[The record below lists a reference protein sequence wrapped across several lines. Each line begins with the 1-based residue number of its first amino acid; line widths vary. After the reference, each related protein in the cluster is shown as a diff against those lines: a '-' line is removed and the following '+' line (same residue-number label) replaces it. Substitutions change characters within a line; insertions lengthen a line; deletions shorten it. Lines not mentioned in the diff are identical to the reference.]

1 LTSYWNPKD
10 TFLNAIIRKANKNKM
25 NSYIRIAAIV
35 PELKVGDVEFN
46 TKEIISSLEKAK
58 KEGVEIVIFPEL
70 CITGYT
76 CADLFYQSKL
86 RREAINAL
94 IEIAKV
100 TGLHGIT
107 AIVGLPV
114 EVNSKLY
121 NCAALLA
128 NGEII
133 GIVTKA
139 YLPTT
144 GEFYEER
151 WFSSELDR
159 VGEFVK
165 MEGKEIPFGADL
177 LFAAENLSELKIGI
191 EICEDLWAVIP
202 PSSELAI
209 SGATL
214 LLNPSASNEILGKFE
229 YRKELV
235 RQQSARCIAAY
246 VYSSAGANESSTDVV
261 YSGHALVAENGSII
275 AESSRYS
282 FATEMTLMDIDL
294 ERLVNDRIRNSS
306 FSKSAAET
314 KFTEINFTLSRTPKE
329 KLMRVIPRMPFVPSD
344 PAKRNANCEEI
355 FLIQST
361 GLAKRLKHTNSKKV
375 VLGLSGGLDST
386 LALLVCIKAFEIL
399 GLDKKGILCI
409 TMPGFGTTDR
419 TRTNAETLA
428 VELGTSLQIISIA
441 DAVLQHFK
449 DIGQDLN
456 LHDITYENSQARERT
471 QILMDLANKEN
482 ALVIGTGDMSELALG
497 WCTYN
502 GDQMSMYGVN
512 AGIPKT
518 LVRYL
523 IEWRADAEY
532 KNNIGK
538 ILHDICNTPVS
549 PELLPAKDGEIV
561 QKTEEVVGPYLLHD
575 FFLYYML
582 RLNYSPAKIF
592 FLAKQ
597 AFANEFES
605 SEIKK
610 WMLVFYKRFFSQQF
624 KRSAMPDGPKV
635 GSVALS
641 PRGDLRMP
649 SDASANLWLAEIE
662 GLE

>member
-1 LTSYWNPKD
+1 
-10 TFLNAIIRKANKNKM
+10 M
-25 NSYIRIAAIV
+25 NSYIRIATVV
-35 PELKVGDVEFN
+35 PQIKVGDIAFN
-46 TKEIISSLEKAK
+46 TREIISSLENAK
-58 KEGVEIVIFPEL
+58 KEGAEIVIFPEL

-86 RREAINAL
+86 RREAVNAL

-107 AIVGLPV
+107 AVVGLPV

-121 NCAALLA
+121 NCAALLS

-133 GIVTKA
+133 GIVTKT

-165 MEGKEIPFGADL
+165 IEGKEIPFGADL
-177 LFAAENLSELKIGI
+177 LFAAENLPELKIGI

-261 YSGHALVAENGSII
+261 YSGHALVAENGSVI

-282 FATEMTLMDIDL
+282 FATEMTLVDIDL

-306 FSKSAAET
+306 FSKSTIET

-329 KLMRVIPRMPFVPSD
+329 KLIRVIPRMPFVPSD

-375 VLGLSGGLDST
+375 ILGLSGGLDST

-449 DIGQDLN
+449 DIGQDVN
-456 LHDITYENSQARERT
+456 VHDITYENSQARERT

-532 KNNIGK
+532 KNNVGK

-582 RLNYSPAKIF
+582 RLNYSPSKIF
-592 FLAKQ
+592 FLAKL
-597 AFANEFES
+597 AFAGEIES

-662 GLE
+662 GLNH

>member
-1 LTSYWNPKD
+1 
-10 TFLNAIIRKANKNKM
+10 M
-25 NSYIRIAAIV
+25 NSYIRIAAVV
-35 PELKVGDVEFN
+35 PELKVGDITFN

-58 KEGVEIVIFPEL
+58 KEGAEIVLFPEL

-86 RREAINAL
+86 RREAMSAL

-100 TGLHGIT
+100 TGLHT
-107 AIVGLPV
+107 LTVVVGLPL

-121 NCAALLA
+121 NCAALLS

-133 GIVTKA
+133 GIVTKT

-151 WFSSELDR
+151 WFSSEFDR

-165 MEGKEIPFGADL
+165 IDGKEIPFGADL
-177 LFAAENLSELKIGI
+177 LFVEENFPELKIGI

-202 PSSELAI
+202 PSSALAI

-261 YSGHALVAENGSII
+261 YSGHALIAENGSTL

-282 FATEMTLMDIDL
+282 FATEMTLVDIDL

-306 FSKSAAET
+306 FSKSKVET
-314 KFTEINFTLSRTPKE
+314 KFTEINFTLSRTSKE

-428 VELGTSLQIISIA
+428 LELGTSLQIISIA

-449 DIGQDLN
+449 DIGQDVN
-456 LHDITYENSQARERT
+456 VHDITYENSQARERT

-582 RLNYSPAKIF
+582 RLNYSPSKNF

-597 AFANEFES
+597 AFAGEIES

-649 SDASANLWLAEIE
+649 SDASANLWLVEIE

>member
-1 LTSYWNPKD
+1 
-10 TFLNAIIRKANKNKM
+10 M
-25 NSYIRIAAIV
+25 NSYTRIAAVV
-35 PELKVGDVEFN
+35 PELKVADVEFN
-46 TKEIISSLEKAK
+46 TKEIINALQKAK
-58 KEGVEIVIFPEL
+58 NEGAEIVLFPEL
-70 CITGYT
+70 AITGYT

-86 RREAINAL
+86 RKEAANAL
-94 IEIAKV
+94 VEIAKV
-100 TGLHGIT
+100 SGLLEIT
-107 AIVGLPV
+107 AVVGLPV
-114 EVNSKLY
+114 EANGKLY
-121 NCAALLA
+121 NCAAFLS
-128 NGEII
+128 NGNIL
-133 GIVTKA
+133 GIVTKT

-151 WFSSELDR
+151 WFSSEKDR
-159 VGEFVK
+159 TTEFVNI
-165 MEGKEIPFGADL
+165 GGNEISFGADM
-177 LFAAENLSELKIGI
+177 FFFTENFPELKIGI

-202 PSSELAI
+202 PSSELALA
-209 SGATL
+209 GATL

-261 YSGHALVAENGSII
+261 YSGHALVAENGSIL

-282 FATEMTLMDIDL
+282 FETQMTLVDIDL

-306 FSKSAAET
+306 FSKAKPKQE
-314 KFTEINFTLSRTPKE
+314 FREIPFTLARSSKE
-329 KLMRVIPRMPFVPSD
+329 KLIRIIPRMPFVPSD
-344 PAKRNANCEEI
+344 ISKRNANCEEI

-361 GLAKRLKHTNSKKV
+361 GLAKRLKHTTSKKV

-399 GLDKKGILCI
+399 NLDTKGILCI

-419 TRTNAETLA
+419 TRSNAETLA

-449 DIGQDLN
+449 DIGQDVN
-456 LHDITYENSQARERT
+456 THDITFENSQARERT
-471 QILMDLANKEN
+471 QILMDMANKEN

-582 RLNYSPAKIF
+582 RMNYSPSKIF
-592 FLAKQ
+592 VFAKQ
-597 AFANEFES
+597 AFASEFDDNT
-605 SEIKK
+605 ILQ
-610 WMLVFYKRFFSQQF
+610 WMKVFYKRFFSQQF

-649 SDASANLWLAEIE
+649 SDASANLWLAEID
-662 GLE
+662 GLS

>member
-1 LTSYWNPKD
+1 
-10 TFLNAIIRKANKNKM
+10 M
-25 NSYIRIAAIV
+25 NSYIRIAAVV
-35 PELKVGDVEFN
+35 PELKVADVEFN
-46 TKEIISSLEKAK
+46 TQEIILSLQLAK
-58 KEGVEIVIFPEL
+58 QEGAEIVLFPEL
-70 CITGYT
+70 AITGYT

-86 RREAINAL
+86 RRETINAL
-94 IEIAKV
+94 VEIANV
-100 TGLHGIT
+100 SRLLDIT
-107 AIVGLPV
+107 TVVGLPV
-114 EVNSKLY
+114 EVNGKLF
-121 NCAALLA
+121 NCGAFIS
-128 NGEII
+128 NGLIL
-133 GIVTKA
+133 GIVTKT

-151 WFSSELDR
+151 WFSSEKDR
-159 VGEFVK
+159 VAEFVVVN
-165 MEGKEIPFGADL
+165 GKEIPFGADL
-177 LFAAENLSELKIGI
+177 LFTTENFSELKIGI

-202 PSSELAI
+202 PSSDLSLA
-209 SGATL
+209 GATL

-235 RQQSARCIAAY
+235 RQQSARCLAAY

-261 YSGHALVAENGSII
+261 YSGHTLIAENGSIL

-282 FATEMTLMDIDL
+282 FQTEVTIVDIDI
-294 ERLVNDRIRNSS
+294 ERLVNERIRNSS
-306 FSKSAAET
+306 FSKSIPT
-314 KFTEINFTLSRTPKE
+314 RKFREIPFTLTRFIKE
-329 KLMRVIPRMPFVPSD
+329 KLIRVIPRMPFVPSD
-344 PAKRNANCEEI
+344 ISKRNANCEEI

-361 GLAKRLKHTNSKKV
+361 GLAKRLRHTNSKKV
-375 VLGLSGGLDST
+375 VIGLSGGLDST
-386 LALLVCIKAFEIL
+386 LALLVCAKAFELLNLEIE
-399 GLDKKGILCI
+399 GIICI

-419 TRTNAETLA
+419 TRTNAEMLA
-428 VELGTSLQIISIA
+428 YELGTSLHIISIA

-449 DIGQDLN
+449 DIGQDVN
-456 LHDITYENSQARERT
+456 MHDITYENSQARERT

-532 KNNIGK
+532 KNEIGK
-538 ILHDICNTPVS
+538 ILHDICDTPVS
-549 PELLPAKDGEIV
+549 PELLPSKDGEIV

-582 RLNYSPAKIF
+582 RMNFAPSKIF

-597 AFANEFES
+597 TFAGEFDDDT
-605 SEIKK
+605 ILK
-610 WMLVFYKRFFSQQF
+610 WMKVFYKRFFSQQF

-649 SDASANLWLAEIE
+649 SDASANMWLSEIE
-662 GLE
+662 GL

>member
-1 LTSYWNPKD
+1 
-10 TFLNAIIRKANKNKM
+10 M
-25 NSYIRIAAIV
+25 NSLLRIAAIV
-35 PELKVGDVEFN
+35 PELKVGDIEFN
-46 TKEIISSLEKAK
+46 TKEIISSLENAK
-58 KEGVEIVIFPEL
+58 KEGAEVVLFPEL

-86 RREAINAL
+86 RRESVNAL
-94 IEIAKV
+94 IEIAKA
-100 TGLHGIT
+100 TGLHKIT
-107 AIVGLPV
+107 AVVGLPV

-121 NCAALLA
+121 NCAALLS
-128 NGEII
+128 NGEIL
-133 GIVTKA
+133 GIVTKT
-139 YLPTT
+139 YLPAT

-151 WFSSELDR
+151 WFSSDLDR
-159 VGEFVK
+159 VGEVVK
-165 MEGKEIPFGADL
+165 IDGKEIPFGADL
-177 LFAAENLSELKIGI
+177 LFTAENFPELKIGI

-202 PSSELAI
+202 PSCNLAI
-209 SGATL
+209 AGATL
-214 LLNPSASNEILGKFE
+214 LLNPSASNEILGKYE

-235 RQQSARCIAAY
+235 RQQSARSIAAY

-261 YSGHALVAENGSII
+261 YSGHALVAENGAII

-282 FATEMTLMDIDL
+282 FETQMTLVDVDL

-306 FSKSAAET
+306 FSKST
-314 KFTEINFTLSRTPKE
+314 TLPNFREISFALRKISKE
-329 KLMRVIPRMPFVPSD
+329 KLIRVIPRMPFVPSN
-344 PAKRNANCEEI
+344 PEKRNTNCEEI

-361 GLAKRLKHTNSKKV
+361 GLTKRLKHTNSKKV

-386 LALLVCIKAFEIL
+386 LALLVCVKAFEIL
-399 GLDKKGILCI
+399 GLEKEGIICI
-409 TMPGFGTTDR
+409 TMPGLGTTNR
-419 TRTNAETLA
+419 TRSNAENLA
-428 VELGTSLQIISIA
+428 FEFGTSLFVIPITP
-441 DAVLQHFK
+441 AVLQHFK
-449 DIGQDLN
+449 DIAHDVN
-456 LHDITYENSQARERT
+456 VHDITFENSQARERT
-471 QILMDLANKEN
+471 QILMDVANKEN

-523 IEWRADAEY
+523 IEWRADSEY
-532 KNNIGK
+532 KNEIGK
-538 ILHDICNTPVS
+538 ILHDICDTPVS

-582 RLNYSPAKIF
+582 RMNFSPSKIF

-597 AFANEFES
+597 AFAGEIEH
-605 SEIKK
+605 SEILK
-610 WMLVFYKRFFSQQF
+610 WMKVFYKRFFSQQF

-649 SDASANLWLAEIE
+649 SDASVNLWLSEIE
-662 GLE
+662 SLGDL

>member
-1 LTSYWNPKD
+1 
-10 TFLNAIIRKANKNKM
+10 M
-25 NSYIRIAAIV
+25 NSLLRIAAIV
-35 PELKVGDVEFN
+35 PELRVGDIEFN

-58 KEGVEIVIFPEL
+58 KDGAEIVLFPEL

-86 RREAINAL
+86 RREAVNAL
-94 IEIAKV
+94 IEITKSS
-100 TGLHGIT
+100 GLIGIT
-107 AIVGLPV
+107 AVVGLPI

-121 NCAALLA
+121 NCAALIS
-128 NGEII
+128 NGEIL
-133 GIVTKA
+133 GIVTKT

-165 MEGKEIPFGADL
+165 IEGKEIPFGADL
-177 LFAAENLSELKIGI
+177 LFVAENFPELKIGI

-261 YSGHALVAENGSII
+261 YSGHALVAENGSIL

-282 FATEMTLMDIDL
+282 FETQMTLVDIDL

-306 FSKSAAET
+306 FSKST
-314 KFTEINFTLSRTPKE
+314 TLQNFREISFALTLIPKE
-329 KLMRVIPRMPFVPSD
+329 KLIRVIPRMPFVPSN
-344 PAKRNANCEEI
+344 PEKRNTNCEEI

-361 GLAKRLKHTNSKKV
+361 GLTKRLKHTNSKKV

-386 LALLVCIKAFEIL
+386 LALLVCVKAFEIL
-399 GLDKKGILCI
+399 GLDKEGIICI
-409 TMPGFGTTDR
+409 TMPGLGTTNR
-419 TRTNAETLA
+419 TRSNAENLSF
-428 VELGTSLQIISIA
+428 EFGTSLLVIPITP
-441 DAVLQHFK
+441 AVLQHFK
-449 DIGQDLN
+449 DIAHDVN
-456 LHDITYENSQARERT
+456 VHDITFENSQARERT
-471 QILMDLANKEN
+471 QILMDVANKEN

-523 IEWRADAEY
+523 IEWRADSEY
-532 KNNIGK
+532 KNEIGK
-538 ILHDICNTPVS
+538 ILHDICETPVS

-582 RLNYSPAKIF
+582 RMNFSPSKIF

-597 AFANEFES
+597 TFAG
-605 SEIKK
+605 EIDNGEILK
-610 WMLVFYKRFFSQQF
+610 WMKVFYQRFFSQQF
-624 KRSAMPDGPKV
+624 KRSAMPDGTKV

-649 SDASANLWLAEIE
+649 SDASVNLWLAEINS
-662 GLE
+662 LDIF